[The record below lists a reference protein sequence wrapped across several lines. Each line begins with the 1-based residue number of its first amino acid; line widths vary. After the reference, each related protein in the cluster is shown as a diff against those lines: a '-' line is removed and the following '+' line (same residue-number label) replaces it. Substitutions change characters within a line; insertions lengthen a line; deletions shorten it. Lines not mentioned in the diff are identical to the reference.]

1 MVRAR
6 RRVHLE
12 DRESEQE
19 SSDDSGDDDDE
30 VMLTP
35 EEDERR
41 HRNKPPRWRALKLY
55 IREWAR
61 QHPSFDDGF
70 GEDENPLAWGVRAR
84 RGSWA
89 I

>member
-1 MVRAR
+1 MAMLIVKGSSGGDDEEMLAPEESERRGSNAR
-6 RRVHLE
+6 RK
-12 DRESEQE
+12 
-19 SSDDSGDDDDE
+19 
-30 VMLTP
+30 P
-35 EEDERR
+35 
-41 HRNKPPRWRALKLY
+41 KPPRWIALKLY